1 MVTMCPDVSNL
12 LSPRADIWNSVWQIA
27 QRDYHFGKGRHRS
40 LTKATYDAI
49 GDHFRSLWGKEAGW
63 AHSVLFTADLRAFS
77 AKVIVKPEI
86 SEEAK
91 AIEEIRGN
99 LKLEVDDFKVDQK
112 GMDGE
117 NQVYTKDETPPER
130 GLKRVMADGDKATP
144 AAEQLYSR
152 TKIKR
157 RRAG

>member
-1 MVTMCPDVSNL
+1 M
-12 LSPRADIWNSVWQIA
+12 ADTWKSVWQIA

-49 GDHFRSLWGKEAGW
+49 GDHFRRLWGKEAGW

-91 AIEEIRGN
+91 AIEDIRGD
-99 LKLEVDDFKVDQK
+99 LKLEVDDFTIDQ
-112 GMDGE
+112 GSIEGAD
-117 NQVYTKDETPPER
+117 QVYTNDETTPER
-130 GLKRVMADGDKATP
+130 GLKRVMADGDKAAI
-144 AAEQLYSR
+144 AAEQRYSR
-152 TKIKR
+152 TKTKR
-157 RRAG
+157 RRAR

>member
-1 MVTMCPDVSNL
+1 MTDTS
-12 LSPRADIWNSVWQIA
+12 NSVWQIA
-27 QRDYHFGKGRHRS
+27 QRDYHFGKGKHRS

-86 SEEAK
+86 SEEAEV
-91 AIEEIRGN
+91 IGEVQGQ
-99 LKLEVDDFKVDQK
+99 LQSEVDNFRTDEGSTEGRDQ
-112 GMDGE
+112 
-117 NQVYTKDETPPER
+117 VSTKNVTTLDR
-130 GLKRVMADGDKATP
+130 RLKRVIADGDKAAI

-152 TKIKR
+152 SKTKR